1 MLVSLS
7 YAEGTAAIPETGG
20 AAMLARR
27 AFNDPIGFLT
37 GWVLLLDYTIVIAL
51 AALFMPHYFGHAV
64 GWLRI
69 TRHPWDVVA
78 AVFIVLAITLLRLIR
93 RPGLYRI
100 AIVVAVVAFVTD
112 VILIVLGFVF
122 LFSPSDLGHGAHPG
136 VAPTW
141 HSLAFALPRGDA
153 RLHRPRDAREPG
165 PGGAGAGQDAC
176 RAACSSASGAAV
188 LVSVLVGDRRHRR
201 LPAVTGSDSARRAS
215 PRDWIQAPLVGIVSA
230 FDGHMPGVPRR
241 HACAWWSA

>member
-1 MLVSLS
+1 MMPPARRRLPGLVRSLSEESLASVAYGEVGSSIYFALGIVALFALGLTPWVLLVAGAVFMLVALS

-51 AALFMPHYFGHAV
+51 AALFMPHYFGQAI
-64 GWLRI
+64 GWLRL

-100 AIVVAVVAFVTD
+100 AIVVAVVAFITD
-112 VILIVLGFVF
+112 VILIVLGFAF
-122 LFSPSDLGHGAHPG
+122 LFSPSDLGARRPPG
-136 VAPTW
+136 RRTD
-141 HSLAFALPRGDA
+141 LALACLRAARGDA
-153 RLHRPRDAREPG
+153 RVHRPGDARQPG
-165 PGGAGAGQDAC
+165 AGGAGA
-176 RAACSSASGAAV
+176 R
-188 LVSVLVGDRRHRR
+188 
-201 LPAVTGSDSARRAS
+201 
-215 PRDWIQAPLVGIVSA
+215 
-230 FDGHMPGVPRR
+230 
-241 HACAWWSA
+241 